1 MYLTT
6 QAVICTDTSIVRLIL
21 GGSALSGDLR
31 LTFLENLL
39 ASYNRIEESFMKTV
53 YRLRKAIN
61 FRTLWEVDSPLATF
75 RRIASENAGGTGR
88 LNAMTQLTSVLQ
100 HFETIENQAVRCF
113 TTNIYTPGI
122 KRWTFD
128 SVKNKSVGLKNNES
142 KIPYQHPLL

>member
-6 QAVICTDTSIVRLIL
+6 LAVICTDTSIVRLIL

-75 RRIASENAGGTGR
+75 RRIASENTGGTGR
-88 LNAMTQLTSVLQ
+88 LNAMTQLTSVD
-100 HFETIENQAVRCF
+100 R
-113 TTNIYTPGI
+113 
-122 KRWTFD
+122 
-128 SVKNKSVGLKNNES
+128 KSVV
-142 KIPYQHPLL
+142 